1 MSVFLG
7 RYEFDGPYLS
17 SSKVAAAP
25 GVFAM
30 LCKDADDL
38 YKVEFNHSDNMRAT
52 LQECASTEELTVA
65 VLKVSGGFETRAQV
79 VRELRSEYEEP
90 GSQDA
95 HAAA

>member
-17 SSKVAAAP
+17 AGKVAAAP

-30 LCKDADDL
+30 LCKDSDDL
-38 YKVEFNHSDNMRAT
+38 YKVEFNHSDDMRAS
-52 LQECASTEELTVA
+52 LLECANNEEMTVA
-65 VLKVSGGFETRAQV
+65 VLKVNGGFETRAQV
-79 VRELRSEYEEP
+79 VRELKSEYDEP
-90 GSQDA
+90 GSQEA